1 MAQKQ
6 AKEDRA
12 MQKIMSGDPRSLPQ
26 SDIHLPAS
34 DIRVARFN
42 DPGMMMADGARIGAE
57 MMATDIAVGKI
68 IQGVG
73 ALRAGE
79 SVWSLNALQRGRAI
93 ENMLGAD
100 ASWARNFPTIDKIEN
115 GVATSIKSM
124 DLTATS
130 YQKGNSVLN
139 TLKGYVDSLSS
150 FSSKTWGGTAVTQG
164 ESYTSKALELA
175 VQSGKGSEAQWGQ
188 INQAIQY
195 ALDKDINVTIRF
207 IK

>member
-1 MAQKQ
+1 
-6 AKEDRA
+6 
-12 MQKIMSGDPRSLPQ
+12 
-26 SDIHLPAS
+26 
-34 DIRVARFN
+34 
-42 DPGMMMADGARIGAE
+42 
-57 MMATDIAVGKI
+57 
-68 IQGVG
+68 
-73 ALRAGE
+73 
-79 SVWSLNALQRGRAI
+79 
-93 ENMLGAD
+93 
-100 ASWARNFPTIDKIEN
+100 
-115 GVATSIKSM
+115 M